1 MSARRTWARRAVR
14 ASLAAA
20 VTSVVTAAI
29 AIVGLRIALMQL
41 PSYQA
46 ELERWAAGSLGIGL
60 DYERLDTR
68 LGWRGP
74 EVTFHGASV
83 RAPNETEPFFA
94 ARRAAVVV
102 DVWALITTR
111 ELRATRLTF
120 EGTDLTLRR
129 GADGR
134 LELQRGPQTGG
145 APDFALLLPA
155 DLEVAVRDSR
165 VVYGDAERGVRWAFD
180 DVAVDLKRIGS
191 TLDLHA
197 RARPPDGLGTRMEVA
212 AQGRFGA
219 GGGWRVFAEVAA
231 ADLAELASAV
241 PDLPV
246 EFARGRGN
254 AAVWL
259 EWSGGELV
267 RGMLDA
273 SFARVGWGDGSDEQ
287 YERLGVSAG
296 WLRTDPG
303 WRVMLN
309 DIEIVR
315 EGRAWASNA
324 DTVLELERANDGSVA
339 GLTVQSTFFR
349 IEDLSPLVALFT
361 GDEWADEWARLA
373 PRGDVLGLEF
383 AAERRGGDID
393 YSVSARFDRLSV
405 APAARL
411 PGVAGLSGELRADS
425 DSGRVL
431 LDASAARI
439 DWPALFRAPLDLD
452 VLSGL
457 FVWRHGADGL
467 RIVNDDLTVA
477 NADATVRSSLE
488 LTLPRDGGGA
498 FLDLS
503 SRVDRFEAVAAK
515 RYLPARRM
523 PRLAVEWLDTALQG
537 GTVTDVELT
546 FIGPLAAFPFD
557 GGEGTFRVTAEIAD
571 GVLAYARDWP
581 AAQDLDGVLEFV
593 NASFSAQGS
602 GRVLGNH
609 TDEAHVGIA
618 DLRAAVLTLDTTTA
632 GPLEDVIAFL
642 KQAPQISRQLG
653 PGYDRVEAR
662 AGQGEVT
669 LALALPLLDMPAYTL
684 DASLAVTNGTLA
696 LEGLGP
702 AASEIHGT
710 LALAD
715 GVVTSDGLDA
725 IFLDGPVTA
734 RVSAPRQPGYRAR
747 VDVEGEV
754 AGRAVAGAFG
764 LPLEDLVAGQTR
776 WRGDVLLPATGRDDG
791 DDSPGPAAPLRVNIT
806 SNLSGLALYLP
817 PPFRKE
823 AAEPTGLELEL
834 AFGAGGLDARGHV
847 GATRRFELSLAAGND
862 GLELEHAVLA
872 LGGAVPAAR
881 AYGGLGVYG
890 TVPKLD
896 FDAWAAL
903 VRQRPDAA
911 GRPSSLA
918 ASRLGDLFAEAEL
931 DVGDFTA
938 FGQQVGAARLS
949 VQRAPDEWR
958 IDIDSSP
965 VAGVFR
971 VPRRLAGRPAIAA
984 ELERLYLLPGPEA
997 DVAAGNA
1004 SRTAARRVDPRR
1016 LLGIDLTADDFAF
1029 GMRRFGKL
1037 RADVRADPRGLRLVS
1052 FESEQPSFKV
1062 TGSGGWFVGAR
1073 GPITRLTFDLQAT
1086 DVARALAALALD
1098 PVASGK
1104 AAMLAGSVEWPGAPT
1119 DDWMRHLD
1127 GTLALRLADGSLLD
1141 IDPGAGRVVGLMSIT
1156 ALPRR
1161 LALDFRDVFN
1171 KGFVFDELAGQFTI
1185 VDGNAYT
1192 NNLKVTGP
1200 VAEIGVAGRIGLRD
1214 RDYRQQAVVTAE
1226 PGKMLPTVG
1235 GLLGGPGVGAA
1246 LLIFTRIFK
1255 EPLKGIGR
1263 ASYCVTGLWDEPI
1276 VERLSAE
1283 QLERGPLCADL
1294 PDGAGDT
1301 AG

>member
-1 MSARRTWARRAVR
+1 MSARRTWTRRAVR
-14 ASLAAA
+14 ASLG
-20 VTSVVTAAI
+20 TAATAVVVAGI
-29 AIVGLRIALMQL
+29 AIGGLRIALMQL

-46 ELERWAAGSLGIGL
+46 ELEHWAAESLGIGL

-74 EVTFHGASV
+74 EITFHGASV
-83 RAPNETEPFFA
+83 RAPGEAEPFIA

-102 DVWALITTR
+102 DVWALIATR

-120 EGTDLTLRR
+120 EGTDLALRR

-134 LELQRGPQTGG
+134 LELQRAPQTGG
-145 APDFALLLPA
+145 TPDFALLLPA

-165 VVYGDAERGVRWAFD
+165 VVYVDAARGVSWAFD
-180 DVAVDLKRIGS
+180 DVAVDLQRIGR

-197 RARPPDGLGTRMEVA
+197 RARPPDVLGSRIEVA

-219 GGGWRVFAEVAA
+219 DGGWRVFAEVTA

-246 EFARGRGN
+246 DFDRGRGN

-259 EWSGGELV
+259 EWSDGELI

-273 SFARVGWGDGSDEQ
+273 SFAGVAWGEDREEQ

-296 WLRTDPG
+296 WLRAGPG

-309 DIEIVR
+309 DVEIVR

-324 DTVLELERANDGSVA
+324 DTVLELERANDGTVA

-361 GDEWADEWARLA
+361 GDEWADEWTRLA
-373 PRGDVLGLEF
+373 PRGDVMDLDL
-383 AAERRGGDID
+383 AVQRRGDGVE
-393 YSVSARFDRLSV
+393 YAVSGRIDRLSV
-405 APAARL
+405 APSARL
-411 PGVAGLSGELRADS
+411 PGVAGLSAEVRADS

-431 LDASAARI
+431 VDASAVRF
-439 DWPALFRAPLDLD
+439 DWPALFRSPLAFDA
-452 VLSGL
+452 VSGL
-457 FVWRHGADGL
+457 FVWRQGADGL

-488 LTLPRDGGGA
+488 LTLPHDGGGA

-503 SRVDRFEAVAAK
+503 SQVDRFEAVAAK
-515 RYLPARRM
+515 RYLPAHKM
-523 PRLAVEWLDTALQG
+523 PGLAVEWLDAALQG
-537 GTVTDVELT
+537 GTVTDAELT
-546 FIGPLAAFPFD
+546 FVGPLAAFPFD
-557 GGEGTFRVTAEIAD
+557 RGEGTFRVTADIAG

-581 AAQDLDGVLEFV
+581 VAQNLDGALEFV
-593 NASFSAQGS
+593 NASFSARGS
-602 GRVLGNH
+602 GRVLGNY
-609 TDEAHVGIA
+609 TDEARVDIA
-618 DLRAAVLTLDTTTA
+618 DLRRAVLSLETTTA

-662 AGQGEVT
+662 AGEGRVT
-669 LALALPLLDMPAYTL
+669 LALALPLLDMRAYTL
-684 DASLAVTNGTLA
+684 DASLAMTNGTLA
-696 LEGLGP
+696 LEGVGP
-702 AASEIHGT
+702 TASEIYGT
-710 LALAD
+710 LEFAE
-715 GVVTSDGLDA
+715 GVATSDRLDA

-734 RVSAPRQPGYRAR
+734 RVSAPPTPGYRAR

-754 AGRAVAGAFG
+754 AGRAVAEAFG
-764 LPLEDLVAGQTR
+764 LPLDDLVAGQAR
-776 WRGDVLLPATGRDDG
+776 WRGDVLLPATRSDDG
-791 DDSPGPAAPLRVNIT
+791 DAARATAAPLRVNIT

-817 PPFRKE
+817 TPFRKE
-823 AAEPTGLELEL
+823 PGEPTGLELEL
-834 AFGAGGLDARGHV
+834 VFGAGGLEARGHV
-847 GATRRFELSLAAGND
+847 GATRRFDFALAAGDD
-862 GLELEHAVLA
+862 GLELEHAVLT
-872 LGGAVPAAR
+872 LGGASPAAPVD
-881 AYGGLGVYG
+881 GGLAVYG

-903 VRQRPDAA
+903 VRAHGSSGQ
-911 GRPSSLA
+911 PSGLA
-918 ASRLGDLFAEAEL
+918 ASGLGKLFVEAQL

-938 FGQQVGAARLS
+938 FGQQVGAARLA
-949 VQRAPDEWR
+949 VQRAATEWQ
-958 IDIDSSP
+958 IDIDSAP

-971 VPRRLAGRPAIAA
+971 VPRHLAGRPAIAA
-984 ELERLYLLPGPEA
+984 ELERLYLTPGSDPG
-997 DVAAGNA
+997 VAAANPVNGK
-1004 SRTAARRVDPRR
+1004 AARPVDPRR
-1016 LLGIDLTADDFAF
+1016 LLGIDLTANEFAF

-1062 TGSGGWFVGAR
+1062 TGRGGWYAGAR
-1073 GPITRLTFDLQAT
+1073 GQTTQLTFDLQAT
-1086 DVARALAALALD
+1086 DVARALMALSLE

-1104 AAMLAGSVEWPGAPT
+1104 AAMLSGNVQWPGAPT
-1119 DDWMRHLD
+1119 DDWMGHL
-1127 GTLALRLADGSLLD
+1127 GGQLALRLTDGSLLD

-1171 KGFVFDELAGQFTI
+1171 KGFVFDELAGQFDI
-1185 VDGNAYT
+1185 IDGNAYT
-1192 NNLKVTGP
+1192 DNLKVTGP
-1200 VAEIGVAGRIGLRD
+1200 VAEIGVAGRIGLRA
-1214 RDYRQQAVVTAE
+1214 RDYRQQAIVTAE

-1235 GLLGGPGVGAA
+1235 GLLAGPGVGAA

-1263 ASYCVTGLWDEPI
+1263 ASYCVTGTWDEPL

-1294 PDGAGDT
+1294 PDGAIE
-1301 AG
+1301 